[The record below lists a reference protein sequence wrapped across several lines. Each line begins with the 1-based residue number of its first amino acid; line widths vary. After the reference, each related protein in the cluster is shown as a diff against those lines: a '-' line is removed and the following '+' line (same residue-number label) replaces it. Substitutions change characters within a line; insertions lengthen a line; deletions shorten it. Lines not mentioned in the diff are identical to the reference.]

1 MFSGGFVL
9 ISFYCMYCVAIEY
22 FCSYYFIVICV
33 VVMNSFLL
41 LIQTHIVEAPDIV
54 NGSQV
59 PMGEVYSNH
68 REWSIQF
75 NKQVSIIH
83 CGIYIL

>member
-33 VVMNSFLL
+33 VAMKSLL
-41 LIQTHIVEAPDIV
+41 LLMQTQLRLLILSMGPKYQWEKSIQTTE
-54 NGSQV
+54 NGPYNST
-59 PMGEVYSNH
+59 S
-68 REWSIQF
+68 R
-75 NKQVSIIH
+75 
-83 CGIYIL
+83 